1 MDMVHM
7 WCKQQVVMSEGNLK
21 SFCEI
26 ATDYKEIRT
35 KMMF

>member
-1 MDMVHM
+1 MVHM
-7 WCKQQVVMSEGNLK
+7 WCKQQVVISEDNLK